1 MKKYFTLC
9 LTFILFGMLPASADG
24 LKNSLT
30 GLMNTKDK
38 RSTVNL
44 GQINLNGKSRQKQG
58 FGKKRSGK
66 TIIATVEGYKIRKSE
81 ADAYLKK
88 ATKGKIGDYD
98 RLPKK
103 QRQMVIKDLVK
114 LNKMKNFKSRPSDTV
129 IATVNGVDII
139 KKEADSYLSQVTGN
153 KAQDYDRLDKKQR
166 ELLVEDLAR
175 PFLINDA
182 MNKDISEEE
191 KDALFKQIWIE
202 KQMATVT
209 VDNKEMLDFYE
220 QTKQRA
226 LAKNPQAQIPSYMS
240 MGAQIKNQIIEQK
253 IIGTLMKDLKI
264 EIYEDSNV
272 TLDASDTNQ
281 TKKEQ

>member
-1 MKKYFTLC
+1 
-9 LTFILFGMLPASADG
+9 
-24 LKNSLT
+24 
-30 GLMNTKDK
+30 
-38 RSTVNL
+38 
-44 GQINLNGKSRQKQG
+44 
-58 FGKKRSGK
+58 
-66 TIIATVEGYKIRKSE
+66 
-81 ADAYLKK
+81 
-88 ATKGKIGDYD
+88 
-98 RLPKK
+98 
-103 QRQMVIKDLVK
+103 
-114 LNKMKNFKSRPSDTV
+114 
-129 IATVNGVDII
+129 
-139 KKEADSYLSQVTGN
+139 
-153 KAQDYDRLDKKQR
+153 
-166 ELLVEDLAR
+166 
-175 PFLINDA
+175 